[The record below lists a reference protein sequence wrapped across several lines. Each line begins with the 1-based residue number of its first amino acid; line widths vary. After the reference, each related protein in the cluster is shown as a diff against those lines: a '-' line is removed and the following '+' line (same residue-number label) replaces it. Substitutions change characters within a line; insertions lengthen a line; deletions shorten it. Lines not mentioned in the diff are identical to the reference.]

1 MTAEIRLKLA
11 TVLLLGSLP
20 ACDAWTKRTPN
31 VCCSNDT
38 ECARLGLPPGSAS
51 DYGCSQGHVCR
62 DFYCV
67 AGSDDPTDA
76 PVGRCKP
83 DAPFG
88 APRRVFAMSSV
99 AETDMALLND
109 ELTAFVIRD
118 SKVEMSTRTS
128 IDADFPLPTATG
140 LGLQALQGYGADGIS
155 PADDG
160 RTVYMTRSLQPD
172 FVVVSHRPASS
183 SPFSN
188 PSLVSIEASRAR
200 MSSDSMTLYW
210 IDSRQLL
217 YKSLRLDGRRDSF
230 HEAFLSNNDFEV
242 TDFAIS
248 ADELVL
254 YWSLAPAADIFV
266 SARTSKHMRF
276 GFGVP
281 VENVNSSAEDVPLF
295 VTRDGCELY
304 FRSNRTS
311 VDSIWVARRPSP

>member
-1 MTAEIRLKLA
+1 MTAEMRLKLA
-11 TVLLLGSLP
+11 TVMLLGSLP

-51 DYGCSQGHVCR
+51 DYGCSQGDVCR

-67 AGSDDPTDA
+67 AGSEDPTDA

-88 APRRVFAMSSV
+88 TPRRVFAMSSV
-99 AETDMALLND
+99 AETDMALLSD

-128 IDADFPLPTATG
+128 IDDDFPLPTATG
-140 LGLQALQGYGADGIS
+140 LGLQALQGYDGIS

-160 RTVYMTRSLQPD
+160 RTVYLTRSDPNFFGPLH
-172 FVVVSHRPASS
+172 VSYRPASS

-188 PSLVSIEASRAR
+188 PSVISIDASRAR

-210 IDSRQLL
+210 IDSRQVLFR
-217 YKSLRLDGRRDSF
+217 SLRLAGTRDSF
-230 HEAFLSNNDFEV
+230 HEEFLSGSFEV

-254 YWSLAPAADIFV
+254 YWSQAPAADIFV
-266 SARTSKHMRF
+266 STRTSKHMLF
-276 GFGVP
+276 GSGVP